1 MSAYPAVSPYY
12 RRGLMCEERK
22 QVKYYAERMEIGK
35 PQKHRSDF
43 SFKI

>member
-1 MSAYPAVSPYY
+1 
-12 RRGLMCEERK
+12 MCEERK